1 MPLSKQLFP
10 LQFGQ
15 GIDTKTDAK
24 LVVPGKLLEL
34 ENGVFTK
41 LGSIRKRNGFTR
53 LTSDVVG
60 GDAVTRAD
68 GLAVFRDELLMF
80 GDAGRV
86 YSRSEALDGWVN
98 RGAIV
103 SVDLTTDPVV
113 RNTYQQT
120 LPDSATSGG
129 VTLTAWNDSRGG
141 VRYSVRDDA
150 TGTLFVSDSE
160 VTSTGTGVFVVVW
173 QSEFAIFYVNANNIF
188 YRRVPVSAPTTI
200 GVEVNPISTLNPSA
214 ATFAVLAGS
223 SNLFV
228 FANDPSVG
236 LARWIIDSSWVV
248 SSRATVSATSASTG
262 LGAWL
267 ATNGTDVYVASGSA
281 GLLELAVLSA
291 SGSVLAGPTAVSA
304 PPAADYVTGVALDSS
319 QGVIFLDVGASFG
332 TYSLRYDVSGSTL
345 SGRTATAIGLGLR
358 PFATAFVRNG
368 AALCPVSWDSTLQS
382 CCLVVD
388 ESGSVIAK
396 TAAGLG
402 GGHRTN
408 TLATTTETSDGV
420 FEFAGETIT
429 RVETD
434 AGTFFGRTGVE
445 RVTVDFT
452 STYRYASAELG
463 NNLLISGGILHAY
476 DGRTIC
482 EAGFHFF
489 PEGLTGTAAGSG
501 GSIDAG
507 AHQYRCVYE
516 WTDAQ
521 GQIHRSAPSAAYQVT
536 TAANDSVTLTLP
548 TLRITAKDAVRI
560 VVYRTVASGS
570 TFYRISSLT
579 SPTLNSKT
587 ASSVSYT
594 DTASDASIETN
605 DILYTDGTA
614 NQELENIAPG
624 ACSLITTH
632 RGRAFIK
639 TGKNRVSYSKIAY
652 DGEPPA
658 FNDGL
663 YLLPD
668 GRGGDITA
676 LAGMDDKLVIFK
688 ERAIFVV
695 GGDGPTNT
703 GAGDYAEPVLVTSDV
718 GCDEPRSV
726 VLTNAGLMFHSPKGI
741 YLLDRSLSVTYV
753 GAPVELFNGLTIT
766 SAQLVPS
773 NNQVRFTTSG
783 TVTLDNSETRTN
795 VVLVYDYLMNQWSTF
810 TNIAAVDAA
819 VWQGSYVWVT
829 SQARTY
835 QEAEGTYT
843 DDGEFIQLR
852 FVTAWISLAQLNGFQ
867 RIYRL
872 LFLGDYKSD
881 HDLRVR
887 LGYDFTPE
895 YTFDQTVTVSG
906 PGTWGSDATWGS
918 GTVWGGAWPSEWW
931 RISPARQKCSS
942 IRICVE
948 DVEGDTPGEGIAV
961 TGIGILAGVKNGTNK
976 MAASRSI

>member
-41 LGSIRKRNGFTR
+41 LGSIRKRNGFTGI
-53 LTSDVVG
+53 TSNIVG
-60 GDAVTRAD
+60 GDSVTRAD
-68 GLAVFRDELLMF
+68 GLAVFRDELLLF

-86 YSRSEALDGWVN
+86 YSRSEALDGWVD
-98 RGAIV
+98 RGSIV
-103 SVDLTTDPVV
+103 SVDLTSDPVI

-120 LPDSATSGG
+120 IPASVTISG
-129 VTLTAWNDSRGG
+129 VTLTVWSDSRGG

-150 TGTLFVSDSE
+150 TGSLFVPDSE
-160 VTSTGTGVFVVVW
+160 VSSTAAGAGVVVW
-173 QSEFAIFYVNANNIF
+173 QGEFAIVYVVANNLF
-188 YRRVPVSAPTTI
+188 YRRVSPSSPSTL
-200 GVEVNPISTLNPSA
+200 GVEVNPISTLDPSNIRL
-214 ATFAVLAGS
+214 TVIAGS

-228 FANDPSVG
+228 ISNDSSSVLG
-236 LARWIIDSSWVV
+236 RWLIDSSWAV
-248 SSRATVSATSASTG
+248 SSRTTVSVPCQAG
-262 LGAWL
+262 LAAWL
-267 ATNGTDVYVASGSA
+267 GTNGTDVYLVSGITSSM
-281 GLLELAVLSA
+281 ELAVLSS
-291 SGSVLAGPTAVSA
+291 SGAVLAGPTSIGT
-304 PPAADYVTGVALDSS
+304 PALADRITGVAMDSDG
-319 QGVIFLDVGASFG
+319 GVIFYDDAGSF
-332 TYSLRYDVSGSTL
+332 YSTRYHVSGSTL
-345 SGRTATAIGLGLR
+345 SADTPQRVALGLR
-358 PFATAFVRNG
+358 ACATAFRYNG
-368 AALCPVSWDSTLQS
+368 SAYCPTTWDSTLQS
-382 CCLVVD
+382 TCMVVSED
-388 ESGSVIAK
+388 GDVIAK
-396 TAAGLG
+396 TAPGLS
-402 GGHRTN
+402 GGHRVN
-408 TLATTTETSDGV
+408 TAPTTEVSTGV
-420 FEFAGETIT
+420 FQFAHETIT
-429 RVETD
+429 RVESD

-445 RVTVDFT
+445 IVTVDFT
-452 STYRYASAELG
+452 SSYRYASAEVG
-463 NNLLISGGILHAY
+463 GNLLIAGGVLHAY

-521 GQIHRSAPSAAYQVT
+521 GQIHRSAPSAAYAVT
-536 TAANDSVTLTLP
+536 TAASDSVTLTLP
-548 TLRITAKDAVRI
+548 TLRVTAKTDVRI
-560 VVYRTVASGS
+560 VVYRTVASG
-570 TFYRISSLT
+570 TVFYRISSLT
-579 SPTLNSKT
+579 SPTLNDTT
-587 ASSVSYT
+587 ATSVAYV

-605 DILYTDGTA
+605 DVIYTDGTA

-632 RGRAFIK
+632 RGRAFVR
-639 TGKNRVSYSKIAY
+639 TGPNRVSYSKIAY

-668 GRGGDITA
+668 NRGGDVTA
-676 LAGMDDKLVIFK
+676 IAGMDDKIVIFK

-753 GAPVELFNGLTIT
+753 GAPVELFNGLTVT
-766 SAQLVPS
+766 SAVLVPS

-783 TVTLDNSETRTN
+783 TVTRPNGETQTAL
-795 VVLVYDYLMNQWSTF
+795 VLVYDYLMNQWSTF
-810 TNIAAVDAA
+810 TSIAAVDAA
-819 VWQGSYVWVT
+819 VWQGQYVWARST
-829 SQARTY
+829 GRTY
-835 QEAEGTYT
+835 QEADGTYT
-843 DDGEFIQLR
+843 DDGAFIQLR

-872 LFLGDYKSD
+872 LILGDYEGAHS
-881 HDLRVR
+881 LRVR
-887 LGYDFTPE
+887 LGYDFRPE
-895 YTFDQTVTVSG
+895 YLFDQTVDATTVTG
-906 PGTWGSDATWGS
+906 PDAWGDDATWGS
-918 GTVWGGAWPSEWW
+918 GATWGGAWPLEWF
-931 RISPARQKCSS
+931 RVSPARQKCSAM
-942 IRICVE
+942 RICVE
-948 DVEGDTPGEGIAV
+948 DTQASGFNQGFAI
-961 TGIGILAGVKNGTNK
+961 TGIGIVGGVKNGANK
-976 MAASRSI
+976 MSATRSI